1 MPYDETKLV
10 KLGHLKTL
18 ATKLNTDVT
27 ALKEQWSPPAA
38 SLTSWKV

>member
-27 ALKEQWSPPAA
+27 ALKEQ
-38 SLTSWKV
+38 SLRRWWTS